1 MRRAERVALA
11 WRRASL
17 ADRGVE
23 AGQGV
28 RALGGLPCVYKYPCT
43 GVFWFEPS
51 GIGEANI
58 QAVRRPERSS
68 LCLVC
73 SCDRSSIL
81 GSNNQCLLDPILHVG
96 RCNFFIFSFY
106 CMYVEC
112 AALRDS
118 SS

>member
-43 GVFWFEPS
+43 GVFWFEEWNRRRQHTSRLRS
-51 GIGEANI
+51 GLKEANI
-58 QAVRRPERSS
+58 HDVQRPGRSS
-68 LCLVC
+68 PYLVF
-73 SCDRSSIL
+73 L
-81 GSNNQCLLDPILHVG
+81 
-96 RCNFFIFSFY
+96 
-106 CMYVEC
+106 
-112 AALRDS
+112 
-118 SS
+118 